1 VSSASGIP
9 PFDELGYLPPGVYR
23 GSLEEIFSRFCC
35 GEVRQHWGNILREVI
50 ALAKSTARLETAY
63 LFGSFVT
70 AKVAPSDVDLFL
82 VMSRDF
88 SIDEVEGRARLLFDR
103 SRAAIV
109 WGICIYWITART
121 DRTPFLTAWQLR
133 REGGLRGIVEVE

>member
-1 VSSASGIP
+1 LSASGIP
-9 PFDELGYLPPGVYR
+9 PFDESGYIPPGVYPA
-23 GSLEEIFSRFCC
+23 SMEEIFARFCF
-35 GEVRQHWGNILREVI
+35 GEVRQHWRNILREVI
-50 ALAKSTARLETAY
+50 TLAKSTERLETAY

-70 AKVAPSDVDLFL
+70 AKVAPADVDLFL

-121 DRTPFLTAWQLR
+121 DRTPFLAAWQLR
-133 REGGLRGIVEVE
+133 RDGGRRGIVEVQ

>member
-1 VSSASGIP
+1 VLSASGIR
-9 PFDELGYLPPGVYR
+9 PFDESGYLPPGVYLA
-23 GSLEEIFSRFCC
+23 SMEEIFARFCY

-50 ALAKSTARLETAY
+50 ALAKSTERLETAY

-70 AKVAPSDVDLFL
+70 AKAALADVDLFL

-88 SIDEVEGRARLLFDR
+88 SIGEVEGRARLLFDR

-109 WGICIYWITART
+109 
-121 DRTPFLTAWQLR
+121 
-133 REGGLRGIVEVE
+133 

>member
-1 VSSASGIP
+1 MSASGIP

-23 GSLEEIFSRFCC
+23 ASLEEIFSRFRH
-35 GEVRQHWGNILREVI
+35 GEVREHWGNILREVI
-50 ALAKSTARLETAY
+50 VLAKRTEKLETIY

-70 AKVAPSDVDLFL
+70 AKVAPADVDLFL

-121 DRTPFLTAWQLR
+121 DRTPFLAAWQLR
-133 REGGLRGIVEVE
+133 REGGRRGIVEVQS